1 MARPKGSKNKSTK
14 TAKPDKVKPKS
25 KAAPTAAASVEN
37 VKGSEVTGMITKS
50 VLGNILTLD
59 KRTKRQQSELAGEIG
74 SAVAKAV
81 ERFGTN
87 RKALGIIRTLN
98 RMEPEKLADFLDHF
112 DYMLDISGLEDRAAT
127 VQRLPVGEAAEES
140 EEENQAAEGSQKPAG
155 EGAEANTDDDTVS
168 RPNFGRPAA

>member
-1 MARPKGSKNKSTK
+1 MARPKGSKNKSTPK
-14 TAKPDKVKPKS
+14 AKPDKAPKKPKAAAR
-25 KAAPTAAASVEN
+25 AAPAAEPTES

-50 VLGNILTLD
+50 VLASILTLD
-59 KRTKRQQSELAGEIG
+59 KKTKRQQSELAGDIG

-112 DYMLDISGLEDRAAT
+112 DYMLDISGLEDRAAA
-127 VQRLPVGEAAEES
+127 VQKLPMAGEAEDEAGEAGGEPAGEAA
-140 EEENQAAEGSQKPAG
+140 AE
-155 EGAEANTDDDTVS
+155 EGADDKVS
-168 RPNFGRPAA
+168 RPAFGRPAA